1 MSASYKL
8 MWLPDPVKVA
18 PGTCSAV
25 ERPPTTA
32 ARSRPDRADPDGRS
46 GGQVARPPTFLEAA
60 IGQRGTDPD
69 LGGGAGH
76 GCAGATTAPFAGT
89 LPTTAPSTYRQSALD
104 MSAPGTMGYLDELL
118 VQAGGALTA

>member
-1 MSASYKL
+1 M
-8 MWLPDPVKVA
+8 V
-18 PGTCSAV
+18 T
-25 ERPPTTA
+25 PTLS
-32 ARSRPDRADPDGRS
+32 RSRQAPAPRLNVLRRPRPARDPTERIRTARS

-89 LPTTAPSTYRQSALD
+89 LLTTAPSTYRQSALD